1 MRDYKKSS
9 VYMELCLCRRC
20 ASVYFNDSAYRIKRA
35 EIFQAELG
43 PCDICQQ
50 YRGVDYKIWKKP
62 NVRFQKSHR

>member
-43 PCDICQQ
+43 PCDM
-50 YRGVDYKIWKKP
+50 K
-62 NVRFQKSHR
+62 

>member
-35 EIFQAELG
+35 EIFQAEHG

-50 YRGVDYKIWKKP
+50 YCGVDYKIWKKP